1 LNLDHLAR
9 RASNDFSEFLEPFD
23 LMRLQQGKSC
33 HCQIPLD
40 SNRAVGDYIALS
52 GVAIEARFAT
62 RACFE
67 RRGDASRRSLI
78 WINIA
83 KNFPRFPAIAAFR
96 TFGTNWT
103 SQEGHFTLSL
113 KYNEK

>member
-1 LNLDHLAR
+1 
-9 RASNDFSEFLEPFD
+9 
-23 LMRLQQGKSC
+23 MRLQQGKSC
-33 HCQIPLD
+33 HGQIPLD

-103 SQEGHFTLSL
+103 SQEGDFTLSL
-113 KYNEK
+113 RYNEK